1 MGKPSLG
8 VSGGIFLLHILLMA
22 GGACQAENLPD
33 PTRPPASLGPL
44 PPAFGEE
51 PDNTPA
57 PMPVLQSIILS
68 PSRKAAIISGQTVVL
83 GEKFGEARLVKL
95 TESEAVLRTN
105 DGLQVLKLFPD
116 VDKKK
121 RLVSQGQDMNGIRM
135 RTVVPAKK
143 VKQ

>member
-1 MGKPSLG
+1 MGKPSSG
-8 VSGGIFLLHILLMA
+8 ISGGIFLLHILLMA
-22 GGACQAENLPD
+22 GMCQAENLPD
-33 PTRPPASLGPL
+33 PTRPPALLGPL

-51 PDNTPA
+51 QANAPV

-83 GEKFGEARLVKL
+83 GEKFGAARLVKL
-95 TESEAVLRTN
+95 TESEAVLRTV

-116 VDKKK
+116 VDKRE
-121 RLVSQGQDMNGIRM
+121 RLVPQGEDMNGKRT